1 MRDMNWRIKPLEAIL
16 AGAQRKSL
24 PRTLGGFQLMMLGVG
39 AIIGTGIFV
48 LTAEA
53 AQKAGP
59 GMMASLDRKSV
70 V

>member
-1 MRDMNWRIKPLEAIL
+1 MNLRIKSLEQIL
-16 AGAQRKSL
+16 ATAEGKSL
-24 PRTLGGFQLMMLGVG
+24 HRSLGAFQLMMLGVG

-53 AQKAGP
+53 AQKSGP
-59 GMMASLDRKSV
+59 AIDRKSV